1 MFKVTRLDGKF
12 VLEET
17 PAHAARKEKTRDV
30 ESLKKPPSLEELA
43 AVVERILTRLD
54 DLEK

>member
-17 PAHAARKEKTRDV
+17 PAQAARKGKTRDV
-30 ESLKKPPSLEELA
+30 ETLTKTPSLEEMA
-43 AVVERILTRLD
+43 AIVERILTRLD